1 MQILSLF
8 ATIITGLA
16 LGLVINLLSDMLP
29 EDRKPECSHCGAD
42 QEIKNYLLLKPC
54 EYCWGK
60 QRMRFWVVLA
70 VYVALAVVFWFFPP
84 ERLGLWR
91 GLLLM
96 AYFGVVFII
105 DMEHRLILRSTSIV
119 GVLICGYLGWRMH
132 DLKDTLLGGLAGFA
146 IMLALY
152 YFGILFTKILSRR
165 REEPVDEVALGFGDV
180 NLSLILGLLLG
191 WPGITA
197 GLFFAVFAG
206 GLGSGI
212 YILINKLTGGY
223 ENFTAIPYAPF
234 LLFSAAALIFVLP
247 VTS

>member
-1 MQILSLF
+1 MQILSLL
-8 ATIITGLA
+8 ATIITGLV

-29 EDRKPECSHCGAD
+29 EDRKPECSHCSANLK
-42 QEIKNYLLLKPC
+42 ITNYFFFKPC
-54 EYCWGK
+54 EYCRGK
-60 QRMRFWVVLA
+60 QRMRFWVVLLI
-70 VYVALAVVFWFFPP
+70 YVVLAIVFWFLPP
-84 ERLGLWR
+84 ERLGLWW

-96 AYFGVVFII
+96 AYFGIVFVI
-105 DMEHRLILRSTSIV
+105 DMEHKLILRSTSIV

-132 DLKDTLLGGLAGFA
+132 GFTDTLLGGATGFA

-152 YFGILFTKILSRR
+152 YFGILFTKFLSRR
-165 REEPVDEVALGFGDV
+165 REEPVEEVALGFGDV

-197 GLFFAVFAG
+197 GLFFAVLAG
-206 GLGSGI
+206 GVGSGI

-247 VTS
+247 A